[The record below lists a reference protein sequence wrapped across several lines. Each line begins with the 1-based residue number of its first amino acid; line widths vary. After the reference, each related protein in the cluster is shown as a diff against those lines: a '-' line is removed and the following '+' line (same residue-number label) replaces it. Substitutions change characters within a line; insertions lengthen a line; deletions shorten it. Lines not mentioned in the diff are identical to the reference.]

1 MTQKQSGALAE
12 NLMAGL
18 LSKIKLTANGATRKS
33 KAPAVTS
40 NSMKKSSSNAIVSTK
55 TWLFGGLF
63 TLFLLIVLIAMT
75 MSIQQTKQN
84 AAYQEISSR
93 IQIHSQRLTKASQQ
107 TMSGNETAFAQLQQS
122 REKLNSYMT
131 LLIQGGTYRNTHIS
145 PISDGPPASHLDS
158 YRSSW
163 LNEDKKVIQILKS
176 KDMLVSLGNIV
187 KRINSANN
195 QLLKLT
201 DQLAVRM
208 EQIGGLPNEIIAT
221 EAIKVLALSLTKSIN
236 TILPGEFP
244 ISEIAVQL
252 TTDRKRLSVII
263 NALNQ
268 GSDGLQISPLT
279 DESAITILKQ
289 IQTLYGAIENLINNL
304 QKQLPEIITTKF
316 AVQALFKNSE
326 IMLQVAEELETAIQE
341 REHSIMT
348 RFNTVIYGSAIL
360 AILALFLSV
369 KTFTSSMRNQL
380 LASKKEI
387 NRTQKAILRLLD
399 DMGKLADGDLTV
411 RTVVTEDITG
421 AIADSINYTIEEL
434 NLLVEEVNQAS
445 TQVATAATQ
454 AQQVSSKLLN
464 AAQQQS
470 QKIEESTI
478 AVLGMAESISS
489 VSETASESAKVAKK
503 SLETA
508 EKGTIAVRDSITGM
522 NEIRTYIQETSKR
535 IKRLGESSQ
544 EIGEIIA
551 LISDITEQTN
561 VLALNAAIQ
570 ATAAGEAGR
579 GFTVIAQEVQR
590 LAERS
595 AEATK
600 QIGTL
605 VKTIQGDTKDTIA
618 AMEKSTSG
626 VAEGAKRS
634 DAAGQAL
641 EEIEEV
647 SKHLAKLVTGIFDN
661 THAQAQAA
669 DKVVQNMEEILSITR
684 QTTNGTKQTAISVKK
699 INGFAA
705 ELKASVS
712 NFKV

>member
-1 MTQKQSGALAE
+1 
-12 NLMAGL
+12 MAGL
-18 LSKIKLTANGATRKS
+18 LSKIKQSSNGKANKR
-33 KAPAVTS
+33 KAPATTT
-40 NSMKKSSSNAIVSTK
+40 NSLKQSSENSIVLSK
-55 TWLFGGLF
+55 TWTYGGLF
-63 TLFLLIVLIAMT
+63 ILSLVIVLVTMT
-75 MSIQQTKQN
+75 ISIQQTKQN
-84 AAYQEISSR
+84 AAHREISNR
-93 IQIHSQRLTKASQQ
+93 IQIHSQRLAKASQQ
-107 TMSGNETAFAQLQQS
+107 TMAGNEVAFEQLAQSQ
-122 REKLNSYMT
+122 EKLNHYMT
-131 LLIQGGTYRNTHIS
+131 ILFQGGVYQNTHLS
-145 PISDGPPASHLDS
+145 PISEGPPATHLEI
-158 YRSSW
+158 YRNNW
-163 LNEDKKVIQILKS
+163 LAESKKVDQILKN
-176 KDMLVSLGNIV
+176 KETLIKLGNIV
-187 KRINSANN
+187 KKINGANN
-195 QLLKLT
+195 QLLRLIDRLT
-201 DQLAVRM
+201 TRM
-208 EQIGGLPNEIIAT
+208 EQIGGLPNEITAG
-221 EAIKVLALSLTKSIN
+221 EAIKVLALSLTKSIY
-236 TILPGEFP
+236 TILPGESP
-244 ISEIAVQL
+244 VSEIAAQL
-252 TTDRKRLSVII
+252 TTDSKKLSVII

-268 GSDGLQISPLT
+268 GSDELQISPLT
-279 DESAITILKQ
+279 DDDATTILKQ
-289 IQTLYGAIENLINNL
+289 IKSIYSEIENNILIL
-304 QKQLPEIITTKF
+304 QKQIPEIITTKF
-316 AVQALFKNSE
+316 SVQWLFKNSE
-326 IMLQVAEELETAIQE
+326 VMLQLAEELETAIQDHE
-341 REHSIMT
+341 RSIMD
-348 RFNTVIYGSAIL
+348 RLYIAIYGSATISVL
-360 AILALFLSV
+360 MLFLSV
-369 KTFTSSMRNQL
+369 KSLTSSIKGQL
-380 LASKKEI
+380 QTSKKEI
-387 NRTQKAILRLLD
+387 NQTQKAILRLLD
-399 DMGKLADGDLTV
+399 DLGRLADGDLTV
-411 RTVVTEDITG
+411 RTLVTEDVTG

-434 NLLVEEVNQAS
+434 NQIVEEVNQAS
-445 TQVATAATQ
+445 TQVATAATH
-454 AQQVSSKLLN
+454 AQQVSTKLLN

-489 VSETASESAKVAKK
+489 VSETASESASVAKK

-508 EKGTIAVRDSITGM
+508 EKGTIAVRASIAGM

-595 AEATK
+595 AGATK
-600 QIGTL
+600 QIGIL

-634 DAAGQAL
+634 DIAGRAL

-647 SKHLAKLVTGIFDN
+647 SKHLAQLVTGIFDN
-661 THAQAQAA
+661 TQAQAQVA

-684 QTTNGTKQTAISVKK
+684 QTTDGTKQTAMSVKK

>member
-1 MTQKQSGALAE
+1 MV
-12 NLMAGL
+12 GL
-18 LSKIKLTANGATRKS
+18 LSKRKLTANGTARKS

-55 TWLFGGLF
+55 TWIFGGLF
-63 TLFLLIVLIAMT
+63 TLFLLTVLIAMT

-107 TMSGNETAFAQLQQS
+107 TTSGNEAAFAQLQQS

-131 LLIQGGTYRNTHIS
+131 LLIHGGAYRNTHIS

-158 YRSSW
+158 YRNSW
-163 LNEDKKVIQILKS
+163 LNEDKKVVQILKS
-176 KDMLVSLGNIV
+176 KDMLISLGNV
-187 KRINSANN
+187 LKKINSANK

-244 ISEIAVQL
+244 VSEIAAQL
-252 TTDRKRLSVII
+252 AMDRKRLSVII

-279 DESAITILKQ
+279 DENAITILKQ

-326 IMLQVAEELETAIQE
+326 IMLQVAEELETAIQA

-369 KTFTSSMRNQL
+369 KTFTNSMRNQL
-380 LASKKEI
+380 TASKKEI

-522 NEIRTYIQETSKR
+522 NEIRTHIQETSKR

-600 QIGTL
+600 QIDTL

-626 VAEGAKRS
+626 VAEGA
-634 DAAGQAL
+634 
-641 EEIEEV
+641 
-647 SKHLAKLVTGIFDN
+647 
-661 THAQAQAA
+661 
-669 DKVVQNMEEILSITR
+669 
-684 QTTNGTKQTAISVKK
+684 
-699 INGFAA
+699 
-705 ELKASVS
+705 
-712 NFKV
+712 

>member
-1 MTQKQSGALAE
+1 
-12 NLMAGL
+12 MAGL
-18 LSKIKLTANGATRKS
+18 LSKIKQSANGTASKS
-33 KAPAVTS
+33 KTS
-40 NSMKKSSSNAIVSTK
+40 ASATNTPKQSSKNAIVLSK
-55 TWLFGGLF
+55 TWTFGGLF
-63 TLFLLIVLIAMT
+63 ILSLLIVLVTMA

-84 AAYQEISSR
+84 AAYQEISTR
-93 IQIHSQRLTKASQQ
+93 IQIHNQRLTKASQQ
-107 TMSGNETAFAQLQQS
+107 TMSGNEIAFEQIQQS
-122 REKLNSYMT
+122 RDKLNGYMT
-131 LLIQGGTYRNTHIS
+131 LLVQGGVYRDTHIS
-145 PISDGPPASHLDS
+145 PVSDDELSTFYLDK
-158 YRSSW
+158 YRNNW
-163 LNEDKKVIQILKS
+163 LAKNKKVVQILKH
-176 KDMLVSLGNIV
+176 KDTLINLGNIV
-187 KRINSANN
+187 KKINSANN
-195 QLLKLT
+195 QLLELI
-201 DQLAVRM
+201 DQLTARL
-208 EQIGGLPNEIIAT
+208 EKIGGLPDEIIAG
-221 EAIKVLALSLTKSIN
+221 EAIKVLALSLTKSIY
-236 TILPGEFP
+236 TILPGESP
-244 ISEIAVQL
+244 VSEIAVQL
-252 TTDRKRLSVII
+252 TTDSKKLSVII

-268 GSDGLQISPLT
+268 GSDELQISPLT
-279 DESAITILKQ
+279 DENATTILKQ
-289 IQTLYGAIENLINNL
+289 IQTLYGEIENLIDIL
-304 QKQLPEIITTKF
+304 QKQIPEIITTKF
-316 AVQALFKNSE
+316 SIQWLIKNSE
-326 IMLQVAEELETAIQE
+326 TMLQVAEELESAIQKRE
-341 REHSIMT
+341 RSIMN
-348 RFNTVIYGSAIL
+348 RFNTVIYGSALL
-360 AILALFLSV
+360 AILMLFLSV
-369 KTFTSSMRNQL
+369 KTLTSSINGQL
-380 LASKKEI
+380 LTTKKEI

-399 DMGKLADGDLTV
+399 DLGRLADGDLTV

-434 NLLVEEVNQAS
+434 NSLVEDVNQAS

-454 AQQVSSKLLN
+454 AQQVSTKLLN

-478 AVLGMAESISS
+478 AVLGMAESISN

-508 EKGTIAVRDSITGM
+508 EKGTIAVRD
-522 NEIRTYIQETSKR
+522 SKR

-595 AEATK
+595 AGATK

-634 DAAGQAL
+634 DIAGQAL

-647 SKHLAKLVTGIFDN
+647 SKHLAQLVTGIFDN
-661 THAQAQAA
+661 TQAQAQVA

-684 QTTNGTKQTAISVKK
+684 QTTDGTKQTAISVKK
-699 INGFAA
+699 INGFAS

>member
-1 MTQKQSGALAE
+1 
-12 NLMAGL
+12 MAGL
-18 LSKIKLTANGATRKS
+18 LSKIKLTANSATRKS
-33 KAPAVTS
+33 KASAVTK
-40 NSMKKSSSNAIVSTK
+40 NALKQSSSSAIVSTK
-55 TWLFGGLF
+55 TWIFGSLF

-107 TMSGNETAFAQLQQS
+107 TMSGNEAAFAQLQQS

-131 LLIQGGTYRNTHIS
+131 LLIQGGAYRKTHIS
-145 PISDGPPASHLDS
+145 PISDGPPVSHLDS
-158 YRSSW
+158 YRNNW
-163 LNEDKKVIQILKS
+163 MNEDKKVVQILKS
-176 KDMLVSLGNIV
+176 KNMLISSVNVV
-187 KRINSANN
+187 KRINSASN

-208 EQIGGLPNEIIAT
+208 EHIGGLSNEIIAT
-221 EAIKVLALSLTKSIN
+221 EAIKVLALSLTKSVN

-244 ISEIAVQL
+244 VSEIAVQL

-279 DESAITILKQ
+279 DENAITVLKQ

-316 AVQALFKNSE
+316 SVQALFKNSE
-326 IMLQVAEELETAIQE
+326 IMLQAAEELETAIRE
-341 REHSIMT
+341 RGHSIMT

-380 LASKKEI
+380 TASKKEI
-387 NRTQKAILRLLD
+387 NQTQKAILRLLD

-434 NLLVEEVNQAS
+434 NLLVDEVNQAS
-445 TQVATAATQ
+445 TQVVTAATQ

-478 AVLGMAESISS
+478 AVLGMAESINS

-508 EKGTIAVRDSITGM
+508 EKGTIAVRDSISGM

-600 QIGTL
+600 QIDTL

-647 SKHLAKLVTGIFDN
+647 SKHLAQLVTGIFDN

-699 INGFAA
+699 INGFAT

>member
-1 MTQKQSGALAE
+1 
-12 NLMAGL
+12 MAGL
-18 LSKIKLTANGATRKS
+18 LSKIKLTATGTARKKES
-33 KAPAVTS
+33 PTVPTNTLKQ
-40 NSMKKSSSNAIVSTK
+40 SSSNTIVSIR
-55 TWLFGGLF
+55 TWIFGGLF
-63 TLFLLIVLIAMT
+63 TFFLLIVLAAMT
-75 MSIQQTKQN
+75 ISIQQIKQD
-84 AAYQEISSR
+84 AVYQEISNR
-93 IQIHSQRLTKASQQ
+93 IQIHSQRLTTASQQ
-107 TMSGNETAFAQLQQS
+107 TMSGNEAAFIELQQS
-122 REKLNSYMT
+122 REKLNYYLT
-131 LLIQGGTYRNTHIS
+131 LLAQGGTYRNTHIS
-145 PISDGPPASHLDS
+145 PISDGPSASHLDI
-158 YRSSW
+158 YRNYW
-163 LNEDKKVIQILKS
+163 QAEDNKVVQIIKS
-176 KDMLVSLGNIV
+176 KDTLVNLGNVV
-187 KRINSANN
+187 KKINAANN
-195 QLLKLT
+195 QLLKLI
-201 DQLAVRM
+201 DELSLRL
-208 EQIGGLPNEIIAT
+208 EQIGGLPNEIIAA

-236 TILPGEFP
+236 TMLPGEFF
-244 ISEIAVQL
+244 ISEIAAQL

-263 NALNQ
+263 NALHQ
-268 GSDGLQISPLT
+268 GSDGLEISPLT
-279 DESAITILKQ
+279 DENAITILRQ
-289 IQTLYGAIENLINNL
+289 IQTLYDAIERIIDAL
-304 QKQLPEIITTKF
+304 QKEIPEIITTKF
-316 AVQALFKNSE
+316 AVQELLKNSE
-326 IMLQVAEELETAIQE
+326 IMLQVAVELETAIQE
-341 REHSIMT
+341 RDHSIMA
-348 RFNTVIYGSAIL
+348 RLNTVIYGSAIL
-360 AILALFLSV
+360 AILMLLLSI
-369 KTFTSSMRNQL
+369 KTLISSIRNQL
-380 LASKKEI
+380 QASKKEI
-387 NRTQKAILRLLD
+387 NRTQKAILRLLN
-399 DMGKLADGDLTV
+399 DMEKLADGDLTI
-411 RTVVTEDITG
+411 RTLVTEDITG
-421 AIADSINYTIEEL
+421 AIADSINYTIEAL
-434 NLLVEEVNQAS
+434 NSLVEEVNQAS

-489 VSETASESAKVAKK
+489 VSETAAESAIVAKK
-503 SLETA
+503 SLQTA
-508 EKGTIAVRDSITGM
+508 EKGTIAVRESIAGM

-595 AEATK
+595 AGATK
-600 QIGTL
+600 QIGAL

-618 AMEKSTSG
+618 AMEKSTAG

-641 EEIEEV
+641 EEIEKV
-647 SKHLAKLVTGIFDN
+647 SKHLAQLVTSIFDN
-661 THAQAQAA
+661 THAQSQAA

-684 QTTNGTKQTAISVKK
+684 QTTDGTKQTAISVKK

>member
-18 LSKIKLTANGATRKS
+18 LSKIKLTANSATRKS

-40 NSMKKSSSNAIVSTK
+40 NSMKESSSNTIISTK

-107 TMSGNETAFAQLQQS
+107 TMSGNEAAFAQLQQS

-131 LLIQGGTYRNTHIS
+131 LLIQGGTYRSTHIS
-145 PISDGPPASHLDS
+145 PISDGAPASHLDS
-158 YRSSW
+158 YLSSW

-176 KDMLVSLGNIV
+176 QDMLVSLGNVV

-244 ISEIAVQL
+244 ISETAVQL

-421 AIADSINYTIEEL
+421 AIADSINFTIEEL

>member
-1 MTQKQSGALAE
+1 
-12 NLMAGL
+12 MAGF
-18 LSKIKLTANGATRKS
+18 LSNIKLTANGTAK
-33 KAPAVTS
+33 KKEAPAVST
-40 NSMKKSSSNAIVSTK
+40 NTLKQSSSSTIVSIK
-55 TWLFGGLF
+55 TWIFGGLF
-63 TLFLLIVLIAMT
+63 TLFLIIVLAAMT
-75 MSIQQTKQN
+75 TSIQQVKQN
-84 AAYQEISSR
+84 AVYQEITGR

-107 TMSGNETAFAQLQQS
+107 TMSGNEAAFAQLQQS
-122 REKLNSYMT
+122 REKLHQYMT
-131 LLIQGGTYRNTHIS
+131 LLVQGGSYRNTYIS
-145 PISDGPPASHLDS
+145 PISDGPPASRLDN
-158 YRSSW
+158 YRNYW
-163 LNEDKKVIQILKS
+163 LAENKKVAQVIKS
-176 KDMLVSLGNIV
+176 KDTMVNLGNVV
-187 KRINSANN
+187 KKINAANN
-195 QLLKLT
+195 QLLKLI
-201 DQLAVRM
+201 DKLSLRL
-208 EQIGGLPNEIIAT
+208 EQIGGLPNEIIAA

-236 TILPGEFP
+236 TMLPGEFF
-244 ISEIAVQL
+244 ISEIATQL

-263 NALNQ
+263 DALQQ
-268 GSDGLQISPLT
+268 GSDGLEISPIT
-279 DESAITILKQ
+279 DENAITILKQ
-289 IQTLYGAIENLINNL
+289 IQALYGAIERIIDDL
-304 QKQLPEIITTKF
+304 QQEIPEIITTKF
-316 AVQALFKNSE
+316 AVQELFNNSE
-326 IMLQVAEELETAIQE
+326 MLLQAARELETAIQE
-341 REHSIMT
+341 REHSFMT
-348 RFNTVIYGSAIL
+348 RLNAVIYGAAIL
-360 AILALFLSV
+360 AILMLFLSV
-369 KTFTSSMRNQL
+369 KTFTCSMRNQL
-380 LASKKEI
+380 QASKKEI

-399 DMGKLADGDLTV
+399 DMEKLAGGDLTV
-411 RTVVTEDITG
+411 RTAVTEDVTG
-421 AIADSINYTIEEL
+421 AIADSINYTIEAL
-434 NLLVEEVNQAS
+434 SSLVEEVNQAS

-454 AQQVSSKLLN
+454 AQQVSSQLLN

-489 VSETASESAKVAKK
+489 VSETATESAEVAKT
-503 SLETA
+503 SLQTA
-508 EKGTIAVRDSITGM
+508 EKGTIAVRESIAGM

-544 EIGEIIA
+544 EIGEIID

-595 AEATK
+595 AGATK

-641 EEIEEV
+641 EEIEKV
-647 SKHLAKLVTGIFDN
+647 SKHLAQLVTSIFDN
-661 THAQAQAA
+661 THTQAQTA

-684 QTTNGTKQTAISVKK
+684 QTTDGTKQTAISVKK

>member
-1 MTQKQSGALAE
+1 
-12 NLMAGL
+12 MAGF
-18 LSKIKLTANGATRKS
+18 LSNITLTANGSARKKETS
-33 KAPAVTS
+33 AVPA
-40 NSMKKSSSNAIVSTK
+40 NILKQSSSNVIVSVR
-55 TWLFGGLF
+55 TWIFCGLF
-63 TLFLLIVLIAMT
+63 TFFLLIVLAAMT
-75 MSIQQTKQN
+75 ISIQQVKRN
-84 AAYQEISSR
+84 AVYQEISSR

-107 TMSGNETAFAQLQQS
+107 AMSGNEAIFAQLQQS
-122 REKLNSYMT
+122 QEKLQRYMT
-131 LLIQGGTYRNTHIS
+131 LLAQGGIYRNTYIS
-145 PISDGPPASHLDS
+145 PISDGLSASHLDN
-158 YRSSW
+158 YRNYW
-163 LNEDKKVIQILKS
+163 LAENKKVVQIIKS
-176 KDMLVSLGNIV
+176 KETL
-187 KRINSANN
+187 INSGNVVKKINAANK
-195 QLLKLT
+195 QLLILIDKLSHR
-201 DQLAVRM
+201 LER
-208 EQIGGLPNEIIAT
+208 IGGLPNEIIAA

-236 TILPGEFP
+236 TMLPGEIF
-244 ISEIAVQL
+244 ISEIAAQL
-252 TTDRKRLSVII
+252 ATDRKRLSVII
-263 NALNQ
+263 NALHQ
-268 GSDGLQISPLT
+268 GSDGLEISPIT
-279 DESAITILKQ
+279 DDNAITILKQ
-289 IQTLYGAIENLINNL
+289 IQTLYSAVERIIDGL
-304 QKQLPEIITTKF
+304 QKEIPEIITTKF
-316 AVQALFKNSE
+316 AVQELSKNSE
-326 IMLQVAEELETAIQE
+326 MMLQVARELETSIQE
-341 REHSIMT
+341 RGYSFMT
-348 RFNTVIYGSAIL
+348 RINAVIYGSAIL
-360 AILALFLSV
+360 AILMLFLSV
-369 KTFTSSMRNQL
+369 KTFSSSMRNQL
-380 LASKKEI
+380 QASKKEI
-387 NRTQKAILRLLD
+387 NQTQKAILQLLD
-399 DMGKLADGDLTV
+399 DMEKLADGDLTV
-411 RTVVTEDITG
+411 RTAVTEDVTG

-434 NLLVEEVNQAS
+434 NSLVKEVNQAS
-445 TQVATAATQ
+445 TQVTTAATQ

-489 VSETASESAKVAKK
+489 VSETASESAEVAKT
-503 SLETA
+503 SLQTA
-508 EKGTIAVRDSITGM
+508 EKGTIAVRESIAGM
-522 NEIRTYIQETSKR
+522 NEIRTYIQETAKR

-544 EIGEIIA
+544 EIGEITA

-595 AEATK
+595 AGATK

-618 AMEKSTSG
+618 AMEKSTAG

-641 EEIEEV
+641 EEIEKV
-647 SKHLAKLVTGIFDN
+647 SKHLAQLVTSIFDN

-684 QTTNGTKQTAISVKK
+684 QTTDGTRQTAISVKK

>member
-1 MTQKQSGALAE
+1 
-12 NLMAGL
+12 MAGL
-18 LSKIKLTANGATRKS
+18 LSKIKLTANGTARKS
-33 KAPAVTS
+33 KAPAVTT
-40 NSMKKSSSNAIVSTK
+40 NAQKQSSSSAIVSKK
-55 TWLFGGLF
+55 TWIFGSLF
-63 TLFLLIVLIAMT
+63 TLFLLIVLVTMT

-122 REKLNSYMT
+122 REKLNNYMT
-131 LLIQGGTYRNTHIS
+131 LLVQGGAYRNTNIS
-145 PISDGPPASHLDS
+145 PINDGPPASHLDS
-158 YRSSW
+158 YHNNW

-244 ISEIAVQL
+244 VSEIAVQL

-279 DESAITILKQ
+279 DENAITILKQ
-289 IQTLYGAIENLINNL
+289 IQTLYGAIESLINNL

-316 AVQALFKNSE
+316 AIQALFKNSE
-326 IMLQVAEELETAIQE
+326 IMLQVAEELETAIQA

-369 KTFTSSMRNQL
+369 KTFTNLMRNQL
-380 LASKKEI
+380 TASKKEI

-600 QIGTL
+600 QIDTL

-647 SKHLAKLVTGIFDN
+647 SKHLAQLVTDIFDN

-684 QTTNGTKQTAISVKK
+684 QTTDGTKQTAMSVKK
-699 INGFAA
+699 INGFAT

>member
-1 MTQKQSGALAE
+1 
-12 NLMAGL
+12 
-18 LSKIKLTANGATRKS
+18 
-33 KAPAVTS
+33 
-40 NSMKKSSSNAIVSTK
+40 
-55 TWLFGGLF
+55 
-63 TLFLLIVLIAMT
+63 
-75 MSIQQTKQN
+75 
-84 AAYQEISSR
+84 
-93 IQIHSQRLTKASQQ
+93 
-107 TMSGNETAFAQLQQS
+107 
-122 REKLNSYMT
+122 
-131 LLIQGGTYRNTHIS
+131 
-145 PISDGPPASHLDS
+145 
-158 YRSSW
+158 
-163 LNEDKKVIQILKS
+163 
-176 KDMLVSLGNIV
+176 
-187 KRINSANN
+187 
-195 QLLKLT
+195 
-201 DQLAVRM
+201 
-208 EQIGGLPNEIIAT
+208 
-221 EAIKVLALSLTKSIN
+221 
-236 TILPGEFP
+236 
-244 ISEIAVQL
+244 
-252 TTDRKRLSVII
+252 
-263 NALNQ
+263 
-268 GSDGLQISPLT
+268 
-279 DESAITILKQ
+279 
-289 IQTLYGAIENLINNL
+289 
-304 QKQLPEIITTKF
+304 
-316 AVQALFKNSE
+316 
-326 IMLQVAEELETAIQE
+326 MLQVAEELESAIQKRE
-341 REHSIMT
+341 RSIMN
-348 RFNTVIYGSAIL
+348 RFNTVIYGSALL
-360 AILALFLSV
+360 AILMLFLSV
-369 KTFTSSMRNQL
+369 KTLTSSINGQL
-380 LASKKEI
+380 LTTKKEI

-399 DMGKLADGDLTV
+399 DLGRLADGDLTV

-434 NLLVEEVNQAS
+434 NSLVEDVNQAS

-454 AQQVSSKLLN
+454 AQQVSTKLLN

-478 AVLGMAESISS
+478 AVLGMAESISN

-522 NEIRTYIQETSKR
+522 NEIRTNIQETSKR

-595 AEATK
+595 AGATK

-634 DAAGQAL
+634 DIAGQAL

-647 SKHLAKLVTGIFDN
+647 SKHLAQLVTGIFDN
-661 THAQAQAA
+661 TQAQAQVA

-684 QTTNGTKQTAISVKK
+684 QTTDGTKQTAISVKK
-699 INGFAA
+699 INGFAS

>member
-1 MTQKQSGALAE
+1 
-12 NLMAGL
+12 MAGL
-18 LSKIKLTANGATRKS
+18 LSKIKLTATGTARK
-33 KAPAVTS
+33 KEAPTVPT
-40 NSMKKSSSNAIVSTK
+40 NTLKQSSSNTIVSIR
-55 TWLFGGLF
+55 TWIFCGLF
-63 TLFLLIVLIAMT
+63 TFFLLIVLAAMT
-75 MSIQQTKQN
+75 ISNQQIKQD
-84 AAYQEISSR
+84 AVYQEISNR
-93 IQIHSQRLTKASQQ
+93 IQIHSQRLTTASQQ
-107 TMSGNETAFAQLQQS
+107 TMSGNEAAFTQIQQS
-122 REKLNSYMT
+122 REKLNYYLT
-131 LLIQGGTYRNTHIS
+131 LLAQGGTYRNTHIS
-145 PISDGPPASHLDS
+145 PISDGPSASHLDI
-158 YRSSW
+158 YRNYW
-163 LNEDKKVIQILKS
+163 QAEDKKVVQIIKS
-176 KDMLVSLGNIV
+176 KDTLVNLGNVV
-187 KRINSANN
+187 KKINAANN
-195 QLLKLT
+195 QLLKLI
-201 DQLAVRM
+201 DELSLRL
-208 EQIGGLPNEIIAT
+208 EQIGGLPNEIIAA

-236 TILPGEFP
+236 TMLPGEFF
-244 ISEIAVQL
+244 ISEIAAQL

-263 NALNQ
+263 NALHQ
-268 GSDGLQISPLT
+268 GSDGLEISPLT
-279 DESAITILKQ
+279 DENAITILRQ
-289 IQTLYGAIENLINNL
+289 IQTLYDAIERIIDAL
-304 QKQLPEIITTKF
+304 QKEIPEIITTKF
-316 AVQALFKNSE
+316 AVQELLKNSE
-326 IMLQVAEELETAIQE
+326 IMLQVAVELETAIQE
-341 REHSIMT
+341 RDHSIMA
-348 RFNTVIYGSAIL
+348 RLNTVIYGSAIL
-360 AILALFLSV
+360 AILMLLLSI
-369 KTFTSSMRNQL
+369 KTLISSMRNQL
-380 LASKKEI
+380 QASKKEI
-387 NRTQKAILRLLD
+387 NRTQKAILRLLN
-399 DMGKLADGDLTV
+399 DMEKLADGDLTI

-421 AIADSINYTIEEL
+421 AIADSINYTIEAL
-434 NLLVEEVNQAS
+434 NSLVEEVNQAS

-489 VSETASESAKVAKK
+489 VSETAAESAIVAKK
-503 SLETA
+503 SLQTA
-508 EKGTIAVRDSITGM
+508 EKGTIAVRESIAGM

-595 AEATK
+595 AGATK
-600 QIGTL
+600 QIGAL

-618 AMEKSTSG
+618 AMEKSTAG

-641 EEIEEV
+641 EEIEKV
-647 SKHLAKLVTGIFDN
+647 SKHLAQLVTSIFDN
-661 THAQAQAA
+661 THAQSQAA

-684 QTTNGTKQTAISVKK
+684 QTTDGTKQTAISVKK
-699 INGFAA
+699 INGFAV

>member
-1 MTQKQSGALAE
+1 
-12 NLMAGL
+12 MAGF
-18 LSKIKLTANGATRKS
+18 LSNIKLTANGTDRKKETPTVPINTS
-33 KAPAVTS
+33 KP
-40 NSMKKSSSNAIVSTK
+40 SSSSAIVFIR
-55 TWLFGGLF
+55 TWIFGGLF
-63 TLFLLIVLIAMT
+63 TFFLLIVLAAMT
-75 MSIQQTKQN
+75 ISMQQAKQN
-84 AAYQEISSR
+84 AVYQEIFSR
-93 IQIHSQRLTKASQQ
+93 IQIHSQRLTIASQQ
-107 TMSGNETAFAQLQQS
+107 TISGNEIAFAQLQQS
-122 REKLNSYMT
+122 REKLHHYMA
-131 LLIQGGTYRNTHIS
+131 LLVQGGTYRDTHIS
-145 PISDGPPASHLDS
+145 PMSDGPSASQLHN
-158 YRSSW
+158 YRNYW
-163 LNEDKKVIQILKS
+163 LAENKKVEQILKS
-176 KDMLVSLGNIV
+176 KDTLVNLGNVV
-187 KRINSANN
+187 KKINAANN
-195 QLLKLT
+195 QLLKLI
-201 DQLAVRM
+201 DKLSLRL
-208 EQIGGLPNEIIAT
+208 EQIGGLPNEIIAA

-236 TILPGEFP
+236 TMLPGEFF
-244 ISEIAVQL
+244 ITEIAAQL

-263 NALNQ
+263 NALHQ
-268 GSDGLQISPLT
+268 GSDGLEISPIA
-279 DESAITILKQ
+279 DENAITILKQ
-289 IQTLYGAIENLINNL
+289 IQTLYGVIEHIIDDL
-304 QKQLPEIITTKF
+304 QKEIPEIITTKF
-316 AVQALFKNSE
+316 AVQELFKNSE
-326 IMLQVAEELETAIQE
+326 MMLKVAREIETAIQK
-341 REHSIMT
+341 RENSFMT
-348 RFNTVIYGSAIL
+348 HLNAVIYGSAIL
-360 AILALFLSV
+360 TILMLFLLV

-380 LASKKEI
+380 QASKREI

-399 DMGKLADGDLTV
+399 DMEKLANGDLTV
-411 RTVVTEDITG
+411 RTAVTEDITG
-421 AIADSINYTIEEL
+421 AIADSINYTIEAL
-434 NLLVEEVNQAS
+434 NSLVEEVNQAS

-470 QKIEESTI
+470 EKIEESTI

-489 VSETASESAKVAKK
+489 VSETAAESAKVAKK
-503 SLETA
+503 SLQTA
-508 EKGTIAVRDSITGM
+508 EKGTIAVRESIAGM

-595 AEATK
+595 AGATK

-641 EEIEEV
+641 EEIEKV
-647 SKHLAKLVTGIFDN
+647 SKHLAQLVTSIFDN
-661 THAQAQAA
+661 THAQSQAA

-684 QTTNGTKQTAISVKK
+684 QTTDGTKLTAISVKK

>member
-1 MTQKQSGALAE
+1 
-12 NLMAGL
+12 MAVF
-18 LSKIKLTANGATRKS
+18 LSKIKQTANGTARKS
-33 KAPAVTS
+33 KVPAVTT
-40 NSMKKSSSNAIVSTK
+40 NALKQSSGSTIVSIK
-55 TWLFGGLF
+55 TWIFGGLF
-63 TLFLLIVLIAMT
+63 TLFLLIVLVAMT
-75 MSIQQTKQN
+75 ISIQQTKQN

-93 IQIHSQRLTKASQQ
+93 IQIHNQRLTNASQQ
-107 TMSGNETAFAQLQQS
+107 TMSGNEAAFTQLQQS
-122 REKLNSYMT
+122 REKLNSFMA
-131 LLIQGGTYRNTHIS
+131 LLVQGGTYRNTHIS
-145 PISDGPPASHLDS
+145 PISDGPPASHLVN
-158 YRSSW
+158 YRNYW
-163 LNEDKKVIQILKS
+163 LTEDKKVVQILKS
-176 KDMLVSLGNIV
+176 KDTLVNLGNVV
-187 KRINSANN
+187 KKINTTNN
-195 QLLKLT
+195 QLLRLI
-201 DQLAVRM
+201 DQLSGRL
-208 EQIGGLPNEIIAT
+208 EQIGGLPNEIIAA
-221 EAIKVLALSLTKSIN
+221 EAIKVLALSITKSIN

-244 ISEIAVQL
+244 ISDIATQL

-263 NALNQ
+263 NALHQ
-268 GSDGLQISPLT
+268 GNDGLEISPLS
-279 DESAITILKQ
+279 DENAITILRK
-289 IQTLYGAIENLINNL
+289 IQTLYGAIESLINNL
-304 QKQLPEIITTKF
+304 QKEILEIITTKF
-316 AVQALFKNSE
+316 AVQELLKNSE

-348 RFNTVIYGSAIL
+348 RSNAVIYGSAIL
-360 AILALFLSV
+360 AILTLFLSV
-369 KTFTSSMRNQL
+369 RTFTSSMRNQL

-411 RTVVTEDITG
+411 RTIVTEDITG

-434 NLLVEEVNQAS
+434 NSLVKEVNQAS

-454 AQQVSSKLLN
+454 AQQVSSKLLD

-470 QKIEESTI
+470 EKIEESTI

-503 SLETA
+503 SLQTA
-508 EKGTIAVRDSITGM
+508 EKGTIAVRDSIAGM

-595 AEATK
+595 AGATK

-641 EEIEEV
+641 EEIEKV
-647 SKHLAKLVTGIFDN
+647 SKHLAQLVTSIFDN

-684 QTTNGTKQTAISVKK
+684 QTTDGTKQTAISVKK

>member
-1 MTQKQSGALAE
+1 
-12 NLMAGL
+12 MAGL

-131 LLIQGGTYRNTHIS
+131 LLIQGGTYRSTHIS

-176 KDMLVSLGNIV
+176 KDMLVSLGNVV

-195 QLLKLT
+195 QLLILT

-279 DESAITILKQ
+279 DENAITILKQ

-684 QTTNGTKQTAISVKK
+684 QTTNGTKQTAMSVKK

>member
-1 MTQKQSGALAE
+1 
-12 NLMAGL
+12 MA
-18 LSKIKLTANGATRKS
+18 SFISNIKLTANGTDRNKE
-33 KAPAVTS
+33 APSASIDTL
-40 NSMKKSSSNAIVSTK
+40 KQSSSSTNVFTR
-55 TWLFGGLF
+55 TWIFGGLF
-63 TLFLLIVLIAMT
+63 IFFLLIVLATMT
-75 MSIQQTKQN
+75 ISIQQVKQN
-84 AAYQEISSR
+84 AVYQEISSR

-107 TMSGNETAFAQLQQS
+107 AMSGNEAAFAQLQQS
-122 REKLNSYMT
+122 RDKIHHYMS
-131 LLIQGGTYRNTHIS
+131 LLVQGGTFRNTHIS
-145 PISDGPPASHLDS
+145 PISDSASASHLNN
-158 YRSSW
+158 YRNYW
-163 LNEDKKVIQILKS
+163 LTENKKVEQIIKS
-176 KDMLVSLGNIV
+176 KETLVSLGSAV
-187 KRINSANN
+187 KKINAANN
-195 QLLKLT
+195 QLLKLI
-201 DQLAVRM
+201 DNLSLRL
-208 EQIGGLPNEIIAT
+208 EQIGRLPNEIIAA

-236 TILPGEFP
+236 TMLPGEFFV
-244 ISEIAVQL
+244 SEIAAQL

-263 NALNQ
+263 NALHQ
-268 GSDGLQISPLT
+268 GSNGLEISPIT
-279 DESAITILKQ
+279 DENAITILKQ
-289 IQTLYGAIENLINNL
+289 IQALYGAIEHIIDDL
-304 QKQLPEIITTKF
+304 QNEIPEIITTKF
-316 AVQALFKNSE
+316 AVQELFKNSE
-326 IMLQVAEELETAIQE
+326 MMLKVAMEFEAAIQE
-341 REHSIMT
+341 HELSFTAHL
-348 RFNTVIYGSAIL
+348 NAVIYGSAVL
-360 AILALFLSV
+360 AVLMLFFSV
-369 KTFTSSMRNQL
+369 KTFTSSMRSQIQV
-380 LASKKEI
+380 SKREI

-399 DMGKLADGDLTV
+399 DMEKLADGDLTV
-411 RTVVTEDITG
+411 RTAVTEDVTG
-421 AIADSINYTIEEL
+421 AIADSINYTIEAL
-434 NLLVEEVNQAS
+434 NSLVEEVNQAS

-470 QKIEESTI
+470 EKIEESTI
-478 AVLGMAESISS
+478 AVLGIAESISS
-489 VSETASESAKVAKK
+489 VSETATESAKVARK
-503 SLETA
+503 SLQTA
-508 EKGTIAVRDSITGM
+508 EKGTIAVRESIAGM

-595 AEATK
+595 AGATK

-605 VKTIQGDTKDTIA
+605 VKMIQGDTKDTIA

-641 EEIEEV
+641 EEIEKV
-647 SKHLAKLVTGIFDN
+647 SKHLAQLVTSIFDN

-684 QTTNGTKQTAISVKK
+684 QTTDGTKKTAISVKK